1 MPLDIRTFL
10 DRADLTLEVWSV
22 ACISEYDVKVCQADG
37 GECQPTQVITRQ
49 PGRSIYIYI
58 FCIVNVPRK
67 NDVVFLKKISR
78 FLQKKPRSS

>member
-37 GECQPTQVITRQ
+37 GDCQPTQVITRQ
-49 PGRSIYIYI
+49 PGRSSYIYIYMYI
-58 FCIVNVPRK
+58 FCFVNVPI
-67 NDVVFLKKISR
+67 KIVL
-78 FLQKKPRSS
+78 FF